1 MPPGILLVDDDA
13 LLRRSLAYT
22 LSRVGYAVRT
32 AGTAA
37 EALEMARQALPDL
50 VLLDIGLPGIDGLD
64 ALSILRRDYR
74 IPVILLTARR
84 GEQDETLGLTLGADD
99 YVKKPYDT
107 DVLLARIA
115 AVLRR
120 ARPVAQPLGDQVVVV
135 GSLRIDSHS
144 RTASIGPQPLD
155 LTPRAFDCPF
165 TRLNSNF
172 VPIVAIHDFS
182 V

>member
-74 IPVILLTARR
+74 IP
-84 GEQDETLGLTLGADD
+84 
-99 YVKKPYDT
+99 
-107 DVLLARIA
+107 
-115 AVLRR
+115 
-120 ARPVAQPLGDQVVVV
+120 
-135 GSLRIDSHS
+135 S
-144 RTASIGPQPLD
+144 
-155 LTPRAFDCPF
+155 FC
-165 TRLNSNF
+165 
-172 VPIVAIHDFS
+172 
-182 V
+182 